1 MASVNQIVTENI
13 LKMIQ
18 SGEIL
23 SWEQAFIR
31 TKRNVNSKKNYSL
44 LNQLM
49 LSGDRSELFIT
60 PKKAGE
66 IGLDFTG
73 VKTRIV
79 TFWGTVD
86 KVIDGE
92 KWAYGRFTTV
102 DEDML
107 ELTEEEISQLPEI
120 KIPNISLRQCRE
132 LLILTNRFD
141 DVENILASLP
151 ESTDEE
157 KATKRILT
165 NYWEYSTDFERDH
178 KSLGL
183 ITGALG
189 MTEDEVDD
197 FFIAAS
203 KL

>member
-1 MASVNQIVTENI
+1 MAEFKKY
-13 LKMIQ
+13 KMNSPQDYRPDIEKHEVRLVRVIN
-18 SGEIL
+18 GE
-23 SWEQAFIR
+23 
-31 TKRNVNSKKNYSL
+31 
-44 LNQLM
+44 
-49 LSGDRSELFIT
+49 D
-60 PKKAGE
+60 
-66 IGLDFTG
+66 
-73 VKTRIV
+73 
-79 TFWGTVD
+79 
-86 KVIDGE
+86 
-92 KWAYGRFTTV
+92 WAYGNFSIT
-102 DEDML
+102 DEDMID
-107 ELTEEEISQLPEI
+107 LTEEEKLELP
-120 KIPNISLRQCRE
+120 KRNIPKISLRQCRE
-132 LLILTNRFD
+132 LLILTDKFD

-183 ITGALG
+183 ITGALD

>member
-1 MASVNQIVTENI
+1 MEMQ
-13 LKMIQ
+13 
-18 SGEIL
+18 
-23 SWEQAFIR
+23 
-31 TKRNVNSKKNYSL
+31 
-44 LNQLM
+44 
-49 LSGDRSELFIT
+49 
-60 PKKAGE
+60 
-66 IGLDFTG
+66 
-73 VKTRIV
+73 
-79 TFWGTVD
+79 
-86 KVIDGE
+86 
-92 KWAYGRFTTV
+92 
-102 DEDML
+102 
-107 ELTEEEISQLPEI
+107 
-120 KIPNISLRQCRE
+120 